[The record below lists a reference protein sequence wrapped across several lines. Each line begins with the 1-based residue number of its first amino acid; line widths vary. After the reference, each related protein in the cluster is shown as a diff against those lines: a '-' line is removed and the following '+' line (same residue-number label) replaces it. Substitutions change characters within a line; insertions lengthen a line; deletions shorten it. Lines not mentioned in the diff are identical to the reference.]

1 MSNTYNGWSNYET
14 WNCNLWL
21 DNDNYFN
28 SVCNQKALD
37 LANDVVTK
45 DESIYILSNFIK
57 EILDENMPENKPSVY
72 SDLLQSAI
80 SNINFYE
87 IAEHFIK
94 SARNDLAIHLWQNK
108 EFRNKKNKEFRNKNI

>member
-1 MSNTYNGWSNYET
+1 MNKTYNGWCNYET
-14 WNCNLWL
+14 WNCSLWL

-28 SVCNQKALD
+28 SVCNKKALD

-45 DESIYILSNFIK
+45 HESILILSNFIK
-57 EILDENMPENKPSVY
+57 DIFHENMPENEPSVY
-72 SDLLQSAI
+72 TDLLHSAI

-94 SARNDLAIHLWQNK
+94 SARNDLAIHLWQHL
-108 EFRNKKNKEFRNKNI
+108 EIERKNK

>member
-28 SVCNQKALD
+28 SVCNQKASNLVS
-37 LANDVVTK
+37 DVVTK

-57 EILDENMPENKPSVY
+57 EIFHENMPENKPSVY
-72 SDLLQSAI
+72 TDLLHSAI

-94 SARNDLAIHLWQNK
+94 SARSDLATHLWQSLEIK
-108 EFRNKKNKEFRNKNI
+108 RNKNI

>member
-21 DNDNYFN
+21 DNDYFFN
-28 SVCNQKALD
+28 SVCNEKALN

-45 DESIYILSNFIK
+45 NESIYIMGNFIK
-57 EILDENMPENKPSVY
+57 DLFHDNMPENEPNVY
-72 SDLLQSAI
+72 TDLLHSAI
-80 SNINFYE
+80 SNINFNE

-94 SARNDLAIHLWQNK
+94 SARNDLASDLKKERLENK
-108 EFRNKKNKEFRNKNI
+108 Q